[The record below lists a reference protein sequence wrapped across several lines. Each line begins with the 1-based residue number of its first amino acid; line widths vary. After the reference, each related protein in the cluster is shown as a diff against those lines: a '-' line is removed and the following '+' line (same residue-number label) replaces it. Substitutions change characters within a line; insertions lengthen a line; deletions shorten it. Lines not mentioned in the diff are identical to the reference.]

1 MISRTKRG
9 ICLDMQARRASR
21 VPGATPKRANHETR
35 PTPGTANG
43 AIVSSQTQPLHPR
56 RRIRVATTG
65 GARRSSC
72 RAVWAGNDD
81 VSSTCQRRLSTEPR
95 STFSGGLTVPRGCS
109 LEGQVRAGAR
119 RLKAPCDY
127 SRTFLRAA
135 PRFRDSRGRRSACP
149 AHRRSQRDPARA
161 VGTD

>member
-9 ICLDMQARRASR
+9 ISLDMQARRASR

-81 VSSTCQRRLSTEPR
+81 VR
-95 STFSGGLTVPRGCS
+95 
-109 LEGQVRAGAR
+109 
-119 RLKAPCDY
+119 
-127 SRTFLRAA
+127 
-135 PRFRDSRGRRSACP
+135 
-149 AHRRSQRDPARA
+149 ARA
-161 VGTD
+161 NAGSRRNLGRLLAAALRFHAGVALRVKFERALFV